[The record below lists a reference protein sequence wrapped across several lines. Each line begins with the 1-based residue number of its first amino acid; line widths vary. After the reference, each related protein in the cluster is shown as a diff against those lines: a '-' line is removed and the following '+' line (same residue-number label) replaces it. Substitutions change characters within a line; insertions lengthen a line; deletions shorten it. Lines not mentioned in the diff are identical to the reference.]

1 MLSIKPPYT
10 IAKTWR
16 QPKCP
21 STNNWFKNTC
31 IYIYIYMYTHT
42 HTHTHTRTNIYMI
55 GYYSIIEKN
64 EILPFAATWMTW
76 RISYSVK

>member
-21 STNNWFKNTC
+21 STNNWFKNM
-31 IYIYIYMYTHT
+31 YIYTH
-42 HTHTHTRTNIYMI
+42 TNIYMI
-55 GYYSIIEKN
+55 GYYSVIEKN
-64 EILPFAATWMTW
+64 EILLFAATWMTW